1 MSTMSDCT
9 CKTSGQ
15 AVAAAAADEQS
26 ELDLAVEEVVRAAV
40 TAAADA
46 SDERYAG
53 LETRIANLEA
63 AFADMIA
70 KDAEPV
76 TELPTSGVML

>member
-1 MSTMSDCT
+1 MSTMSDCA
-9 CKTSGQ
+9 CKNQGPVT
-15 AVAAAAADEQS
+15 AAAEDEQS
-26 ELDLAVEEVVRAAV
+26 ELDLAVSEIMQAAV
-40 TAAADA
+40 AAAADA